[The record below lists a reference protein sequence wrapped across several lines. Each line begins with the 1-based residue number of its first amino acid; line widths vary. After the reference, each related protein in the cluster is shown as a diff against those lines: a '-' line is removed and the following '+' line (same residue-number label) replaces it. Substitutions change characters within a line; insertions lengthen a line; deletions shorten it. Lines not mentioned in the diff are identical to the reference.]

1 MDRVDQLLSY
11 MEEKHPRLIGSVRE
25 AEQVDPIWFRRV
37 TNQLLEWSAGV
48 VDGDGIQ
55 VVADGYAQFNSDVN
69 WAQGHYEVD
78 GEYENKS
85 YTEVY
90 ESHYNQKET
99 MEAYLWGVCFAN
111 VLRPHHVELGV
122 HWETR
127 FLSRLQNETEIIEI
141 APGHGAWGLLAL
153 DHVPGSSLRGFD
165 ISETSVATSRAM
177 AHAAGLSSRTSY
189 EVRDALDL
197 ERLEPQSADA
207 VICSFVLEHL
217 EEPEKIFAATRHLLR
232 TDGVAFITGGLE
244 SAQVDHIYE
253 FHRESELVVM
263 AESQGCRVLETA
275 SFHPSRNLRNARFL
289 PRSMTLIVCPSN
301 ET

>member
-1 MDRVDQLLSY
+1 MEPVDQLLSY
-11 MEEKHPRLIGSVRE
+11 MDQNHPRLIASVRE
-25 AEQVDPIWFRRV
+25 AEQVDPAWFRRV
-37 TNQLLEWSAGV
+37 TNQLLDWSIGV
-48 VDGDGIQ
+48 IGDGGIQ
-55 VVADGYAQFNSDVN
+55 TVADGYAQFNSDVN
-69 WAQGHYEVD
+69 WAQGRYEAA

-85 YTEVY
+85 YAEVY

-127 FLSRLQNETEIIEI
+127 FLSRLQPGASIIEI

-153 DHVPGSSLRGFD
+153 DHVSGSSLRGFD
-165 ISETSVATSRAM
+165 ISETSIATSKAM
-177 AHAAGLSSRTSY
+177 ARVAGFSDRTSY
-189 EVRDALDL
+189 ELRDALDL
-197 ERLEPQSADA
+197 ESLESQCADA

-217 EEPEKIFAATRHLLR
+217 EQPEKIFAAVRHLLR
-232 TDGVAFITGGLE
+232 PNGLAFVTGGLE

-253 FHRESELVVM
+253 FHRESELVLM

-275 SFHPSRNLRNARFL
+275 SFHPSRGLRNARFL
-289 PRSMTLIVCPSN
+289 PRSMTLLVCPSN

>member
-11 MEEKHPRLIGSVRE
+11 IEEKHPRLIGSVRE

-69 WAQGHYEVD
+69 WAQGRYEVD

-85 YTEVY
+85 YAEVY

-122 HWETR
+122 HWEMR
-127 FLSRLQNETEIIEI
+127 FLSR
-141 APGHGAWGLLAL
+141 
-153 DHVPGSSLRGFD
+153 LRGFD

-177 AHAAGLSSRTSY
+177 AHAAGLSDRTSY

-197 ERLEPQSADA
+197 ERLAPQSADA

-217 EEPEKIFAATRHLLR
+217 EQPEKIFAATRHLLR
-232 TDGVAFITGGLE
+232 PDGVAFITGGLE